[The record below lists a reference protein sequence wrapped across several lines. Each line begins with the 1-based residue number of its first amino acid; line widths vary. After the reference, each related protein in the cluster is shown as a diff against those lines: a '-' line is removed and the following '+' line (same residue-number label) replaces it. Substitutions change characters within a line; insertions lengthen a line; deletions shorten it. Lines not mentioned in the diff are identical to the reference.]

1 MTAEHARSLIQLIG
15 LWTQLGA
22 TALLVALFV
31 VMRRHGPRRTYFS
44 TWGEGWGALCAALGA
59 LVVHA
64 VYHRAPP
71 DMIAATGGPDSPI
84 IRSLV
89 LLFAFGKV
97 LFLALMVAGA
107 LMYTRGL
114 NHVVYFR
121 VAAPVAALYAA
132 ASVYFGATAAG
143 VQQWQV
149 PVSVAAFSFCAYLL
163 LSLPPSRAGAGT
175 KVTGSVF
182 AALAVLWILY
192 LVSWRMP
199 VADAASTVTV
209 WRVLARYHNY
219 VDLLVQMMLGFGMVV
234 IQLEGGRREVDD
246 ARAELSVTNDRLR
259 RMALYD
265 TLTGCLN
272 RRAYAEGIGLELAKS
287 TFGTVVMLD
296 MDNLKWVNDNFG
308 HSVGDELLA
317 YFARV
322 LRDHIRPLDRLYRWG
337 GDEFL
342 LVLPGAKVDGV
353 QGRISD
359 LMNSAAPLAL
369 GEAHGNERIVL
380 QISLGAESY
389 EGGDELPATIERADA
404 TMYAQKRNRKKSL
417 TPPNVL
423 TIQQQQQA
431 SAPSSP

>member
-1 MTAEHARSLIQLIG
+1 MTAEQAETLIQLIG

-44 TWGEGWGALCAALGA
+44 TWGEGWGALAAALGA

-71 DMIAATGGPDSPI
+71 PLIADTGGPDSPI
-84 IRSLV
+84 VRSLV
-89 LLFAFGKV
+89 LLFAFGKI

-114 NHVVYFR
+114 SHVVYFR
-121 VAAPVAALYAA
+121 VAAPVAALYAG
-132 ASVYFGATAAG
+132 ASVFFGATAAS
-143 VQQWQV
+143 VLQWQV

-163 LSLPPSRAGAGT
+163 LSLPASRAGTGT
-175 KVTGSVF
+175 KVTGGVF
-182 AALAVLWILY
+182 AALAVLWVLY
-192 LVSWRMP
+192 MVSWRMP
-199 VADAASTVTV
+199 GISTSTATA
-209 WRVLARYHNY
+209 WRLLARYHNY
-219 VDLLVQMMLGFGMVV
+219 IDLLVQMMLGFGMVV

-272 RRAYAEGIGLELAKS
+272 RRAYAEGIGLEFAKS

-296 MDNLKWVNDNFG
+296 MDNLKWVNDNYG
-308 HSVGDELLA
+308 HAVGDELLA

-359 LMNSAAPLAL
+359 LMNSAPPLML
-369 GEAHGNERIVL
+369 GEAHGNEKIVL

-423 TIQQQQQA
+423 TIQQQQQQA
-431 SAPSSP
+431 STSSR